1 MIIEYSLAPNEISN
15 EDLLREFPD
24 FDVKTLEEKVGIKK
38 RYKVNENQ
46 TALDLAIDVCNKLF
60 EKNNVDK
67 DIIDYVILC
76 TQSPDYFLPTTACL
90 LQDELKLRKNIGA
103 IDFNLG
109 CSGYIYGLN
118 LAKGILLT
126 NVAENV
132 LFVTSET
139 YSKYIHKD
147 DKVNRYIFS
156 DAATATLVNKN
167 DIDKIFNFVL
177 GTDGA
182 GRNNLIV
189 RNGASRYPFDIN
201 PELLEYG
208 NKNFYTHNNL
218 YMHGPEIFNFTIENV
233 PPLVKD
239 TLSKN
244 NLSIDEID
252 YFVFHQANQ
261 FMLDY
266 LRKKL
271 KIPTEKFYNNI
282 SDFGNTVSS
291 TIPIAI
297 KDLLEREIIKS
308 NDKILLAGFG
318 VGYSWGATIIEI

>member
-1 MIIEYSLAPNEISN
+1 MLIEYVLATNEVTN
-15 EDLLREFPD
+15 EDLQKEFPD
-24 FDVKTLEEKVGIKK
+24 FDIKALEEKVGIKK
-38 RYKVNENQ
+38 RYKVNNNQ
-46 TALDLAIDVCNKLF
+46 TALDLAVDVCNKLF
-60 EKNNVDK
+60 EKNHIDK
-67 DIIDYVILC
+67 ETIDYVVLC

-147 DKVNRYIFS
+147 DRVNRYIFS
-156 DAATATLVNKN
+156 DAAAATLISKN
-167 DIDKIFNFVL
+167 DIEKIYNFVL

-189 RNGASRYPFDIN
+189 RNGASRYPFDPN

-208 NKNFYTHNNL
+208 SKNFYTHNNL

-244 NLSIDEID
+244 NLTIDEID

-261 FMLDY
+261 FMLEY

-271 KIPTEKFYNNI
+271 KIPAEKFYNNI

-297 KDLLEREIIKS
+297 KDLLERGMIKS
-308 NDKILLAGFG
+308 NDKLLLAGFG